1 MEQIFL
7 VTKLLSLIIFVLIF
21 YDLKLGM
28 VAYVCYLFLVPIPT
42 FGVLPVSLLSIS
54 LFGMSVYK
62 YGIVKLRESFSF
74 VWPYLF
80 LLVMLGV
87 FMPLSSTPFSFQFW
101 MWRTDL
107 INGLLSMWALCIIM
121 LNSNLSFEISKT
133 IVFLSFVVG
142 IYALMLT
149 QTDGV
154 NPYVFG
160 LKILT
165 GGDVA
170 ENWFA
175 DENRL
180 FGRISST
187 FIHPMTWAFVVG
199 TLSIF
204 TFFIRHQ
211 LNKYLLGSLSLIL
224 FLDVLFCGVRSVI
237 GALLVSIVVYLILIR
252 QFKVVI
258 YVAMISVVALFV
270 LSTNDVLSD
279 YIQSIFDL
287 KGSNELANGS
297 NFSMRTNQLLAAF
310 REMERN
316 PIIGNG
322 YSWHCYYLQTFGDHP
337 ELLAFES
344 LVFTILCNSGILG
357 VVVWGGYLF
366 FLCFLPFYYLER
378 KEDIYTIVSYVF
390 YYIAFACVT
399 GDFSGYFFLWFY
411 IIMFCL
417 SYKEKIYS
425 KKILVLRTLR

>member
-1 MEQIFL
+1 
-7 VTKLLSLIIFVLIF
+7 
-21 YDLKLGM
+21 
-28 VAYVCYLFLVPIPT
+28 
-42 FGVLPVSLLSIS
+42 
-54 LFGMSVYK
+54 
-62 YGIVKLRESFSF
+62 
-74 VWPYLF
+74 
-80 LLVMLGV
+80 
-87 FMPLSSTPFSFQFW
+87 
-101 MWRTDL
+101 
-107 INGLLSMWALCIIM
+107 
-121 LNSNLSFEISKT
+121 
-133 IVFLSFVVG
+133 
-142 IYALMLT
+142 
-149 QTDGV
+149 
-154 NPYVFG
+154 
-160 LKILT
+160 
-165 GGDVA
+165 
-170 ENWFA
+170 
-175 DENRL
+175 
-180 FGRISST
+180 
-187 FIHPMTWAFVVG
+187 
-199 TLSIF
+199 
-204 TFFIRHQ
+204 
-211 LNKYLLGSLSLIL
+211 
-224 FLDVLFCGVRSVI
+224 
-237 GALLVSIVVYLILIR
+237 
-252 QFKVVI
+252 
-258 YVAMISVVALFV
+258 MISVVALFV